1 MINQKKLSLYLNNN
15 LNVLLEGAHGVG
27 KTAVVKE
34 VFESAN
40 LNWKYYSAATMDPW
54 VDFIGVPKTVS
65 DVNGNE
71 VLELVKPKDL
81 AHDEVE
87 ALFFDE
93 FNRAPS
99 KVMNAVMELIQFKSI
114 NGKKFNNLKV
124 VWAAINPFDED
135 GTYNVESIDPAIL
148 DRFHINI
155 KVPYELDTGYLYK
168 TYGAMSKPFVKWWNE
183 LPKDLKHKISPRR
196 LDYAIKISTF
206 SGDLNDVLP
215 RESNVSKLY
224 TLIRENQDALII
236 EKIMSLSAE
245 EKEKFFTLE
254 NTHKFAEKILREPN
268 GKDFIP
274 HFNKEFIESR
284 IQSRSNDPLTNTIV
298 NTFLNDD
305 GMLNIVSKNSIE
317 VLEDIKKKRSEINRY
332 AIPKQNYFAIQN
344 MTNASLKYSVKTFL
358 ERMQSSFY
366 DYMGH
371 LKTKRSNDLPS
382 YFEAV
387 FMSKEDNGAPIQAK
401 IIDLL
406 ATPFKNMSQSLPPDN
421 LFFCG
426 LMYNFAIKYA
436 DKVNRAKL
444 EAIVEIIFLTSKKN
458 RSNYNKSAEEFIY
471 GFNESNWNDFRHNI
485 WVARSIKSTQPFKD
499 FALNHKN
506 GSEKVFTIQTPSSIE
521 DTIDFFCKK
530 ATPTLESN
538 SDKNSNKPRRSSKKN
553 DMDFDDII
561 DIYKDMGDVPD
572 IVEDWNISPDEDDYD
587 DPRYYKEP
595 KKAIY
600 K

>member
-1 MINQKKLSLYLNNN
+1 MINQKKLSLYLSNG

-40 LNWKYYSAATMDPW
+40 LKWKYYSAATMDPW

-65 DVNGNE
+65 DENGNE

-124 VWAAINPFDED
+124 VWAAINPYDED
-135 GTYNVESIDPAIL
+135 GTYSVESIDPAIL

-155 KVPYELDTGYLYK
+155 KVPYELDTGYLFK

-183 LPKDLKHKISPRR
+183 LPKELKHKISPRR

-236 EKIMSLSAE
+236 EKIMSLNDDDKA
-245 EKEKFFTLE
+245 KFFTLE
-254 NTHKFAEKILREPN
+254 NTQKYAEKILREPT

-274 HFNKEFIESR
+274 HFNKEFIESK

-305 GMLNIVSKNSIE
+305 GMLSCVSKNSIE
-317 VLEDIKKKRSEINRY
+317 VLEEIKKKRAEVNRY
-332 AIPKQNYFAIQN
+332 VPPKQYYFAIQN
-344 MTNASLKYSVKTFL
+344 MAKASIKYSVKTFL
-358 ERMQSSFY
+358 ERLQTSY
-366 DYMGH
+366 ADYVNH
-371 LKTKRSNDLPS
+371 LKTKKSNDLPY
-382 YFEAV
+382 YFETV
-387 FMSKEDNGAPIQAK
+387 FSAKEDNGAPLQSK

-406 ATPFKNMSQSLPPDN
+406 ATNFKNMSQSLPADN
-421 LFFCG
+421 LFFAG
-426 LMYNFAIKYA
+426 LMYNFAMKYA
-436 DKVNRAKL
+436 NKDQLQKL
-444 EAIVEIIFLTSKKN
+444 ALIVETIFAISKKN

-471 GFNESNWNDFRHNI
+471 GFNESNWIDFKHNV
-485 WVARSIKSTQPFKD
+485 WTTRSIKSTQQFKD
-499 FALNHKN
+499 FAQNHKN
-506 GSEKVFTIQTPSSIE
+506 GLDKIFLIQNISSIE
-521 DTIDFFCKK
+521 DTIDFFCKISSPVIEV
-530 ATPTLESN
+530 TVQS
-538 SDKNSNKPRRSSKKN
+538 KNSRSSRSKSSKL
-553 DMDFDDII
+553 DEDVVTIYKGMIEEDDIV
-561 DIYKDMGDVPD
+561 D
-572 IVEDWNISPDEDDYD
+572 DWCNEINEDYD
-587 DPRYYKEP
+587 NPSYYKNP
-595 KKAIY
+595 SKLVTW
-600 K
+600 